1 MSDELIVIGG
11 GLAGSEAAWQA
22 AQRGIEVCLCE
33 MRPGKMTE
41 AHRTGG
47 LGELVCSNSLR
58 SNDLSSAPG
67 LLKKELSMA
76 GSLIME
82 AAEAAAV
89 PAGSALAVDRDLFSK
104 YISARLAG
112 HARIRVVR
120 EEISELPEATA
131 VLATG
136 PLTSPSMVASLS
148 RLLGG
153 DYLYFYDA
161 IAPIVDADS
170 IDYGKVYRASR
181 YGKGGDDY
189 VNCPMSRDEYEA
201 FYAALLDADS
211 VTPREFEEQ
220 RVFEG
225 CMPIE
230 VMASRGKD
238 TIRFGPMKPVG
249 LPDPKT
255 GKEPYAVVQ
264 LRAENRKL
272 TAYNIVGFQT
282 RLKWPEQKRVFSM
295 IPGLGH
301 AEFLRFG
308 SLHRNTF
315 INSPLFL
322 NTDLS
327 LRPNGNIFVAG
338 QISGVE
344 GYIES
349 TAMGLVA
356 GINASCRMRGKTPRE
371 VPFSTAHGGLIRHI
385 TGSDSGHFQ
394 PSNINFGLFSVPDEF
409 LRVRD
414 KKKRR
419 AMIVERA
426 LTDWEEYL
434 GKAKE

>member
-1 MSDELIVIGG
+1 MSEELIVVGG

-22 AQRGIEVCLCE
+22 ALRGVDVCIYE

-41 AHRTGG
+41 AHRTGN

-58 SNDLSSAPG
+58 SNDLYSAPG

-82 AAEAAAV
+82 AAVNSSV
-89 PAGSALAVDRDLFSK
+89 PAGSALAVDRGVFSEF
-104 YISARLAG
+104 ISRRLSG
-112 HARIRVVR
+112 HPRIRIVR
-120 EEISELPEATA
+120 EELTQLPETIA

-136 PLTSPSMVASLS
+136 PLTSRSMTASLAE
-148 RLLGG
+148 LLGG
-153 DYLYFYDA
+153 DHLYFYDA
-161 IAPIVDADS
+161 IAPIIDADS
-170 IDYGKVYRASR
+170 IDYEKVYRASR

-189 VNCPMSRDEYEA
+189 VNCPMSKEEYEA
-201 FYAALLDADS
+201 FYSALIEADR

-264 LRAENRKL
+264 LRAENTQL

-282 RLKWPEQKRVFSM
+282 RLKWPEQKRVFCM
-295 IPGLGH
+295 IPGLAN
-301 AEFLRFG
+301 AEFLRYG

-322 NTDLS
+322 SRDLTLKS
-327 LRPNGNIFVAG
+327 KENIFIAG

-349 TAMGLVA
+349 TAMGLIA
-356 GINASCRMRGKTPRE
+356 GINASLKIKGKTTVE
-371 VPFSTAHGGLIRHI
+371 VPPSTAHGALIWHI
-385 TGSDSGHFQ
+385 TGPESKHFQ
-394 PSNINFGLFSVPDEF
+394 PSNINFGLFPVSDE
-409 LRVRD
+409 LLKIRD
-414 KKKRR
+414 KRR
-419 AMIVERA
+419 RKAMIVERA
-426 LTDWEEYL
+426 LTDWEGYL
-434 GKAKE
+434 GRV